1 MNNAMCIIC
10 NEVSM
15 TNSVHLDKSI
25 CSHVTNIPVKTEHFH
40 HPRKF
45 MLFGANP
52 SLPQLWATT
61 DRFLCLENSFAYC
74 RTSCKC
80 SHIVSTLYL
89 AFSRIIEI
97 QPYSS
102 NEAYLHR
109 GRGVF
114 FKYWQGF
121 FKQLY

>member
-1 MNNAMCIIC
+1 
-10 NEVSM
+10 M
-15 TNSVHLDKSI
+15 TNSVNLDKSI

-45 MLFGANP
+45 MLFGVNP

-89 AFSRIIEI
+89 ASFSRIIIEI

-114 FKYWQGF
+114 LSIGKVFLNNF
-121 FKQLY
+121 IEIDIT